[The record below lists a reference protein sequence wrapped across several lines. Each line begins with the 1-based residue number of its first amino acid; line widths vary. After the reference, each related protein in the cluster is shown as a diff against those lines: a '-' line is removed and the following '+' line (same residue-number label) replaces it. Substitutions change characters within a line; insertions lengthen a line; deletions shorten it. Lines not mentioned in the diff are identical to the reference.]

1 MQEITRG
8 VAAATGGEVKVMD
21 LWVSSRPEGVRDL
34 FPGRG
39 HFNAVAVL
47 ACTFVPCKD

>member
-21 LWVSSRPEGVRDL
+21 LADPRASASFSQVRV
-34 FPGRG
+34 
-39 HFNAVAVL
+39 VATL
-47 ACTFVPCKD
+47 LLCNRAR